1 MRGMEPISGYA
12 RGGLW
17 TSLRGAVTPR
27 AALLVLGA
35 LLVQWAFITSYVGA
49 LHRPEPHRIPIALV
63 APQEMAGQ
71 LVSQLDGLPGD
82 PLHVK
87 HTSTEEADGLRM
99 VRHRDVDGA
108 LIVDG
113 SGTQDTLLVATG
125 GGTSTA
131 EVLAQLMLSVEAAQ
145 NRTLEVRDVAPTAAG
160 DARGLSS
167 FFLVIGWV
175 VGGYLCAAVL
185 AISAG
190 SRASTVP
197 RALFRLGALLI
208 FSLLSGLGGAVIVG
222 PVLDALPGRLV
233 ALALVGAL
241 VVFATGAVTLALQAL
256 LGAAG
261 IGLTL
266 LIVVVLGNPSAGGAI
281 GTSLL
286 PTFWRGIGSAMIPGA
301 GTWATRSIAYFQGH
315 ALTNPLVVLG
325 IWAVA
330 GVVVTLLA
338 SLLGG
343 RRRWNEEMPYR
354 TVSDG
359 GFLGIRPWTR

>member
-1 MRGMEPISGYA
+1 M
-12 RGGLW
+12 
-17 TSLRGAVTPR
+17 
-27 AALLVLGA
+27 
-35 LLVQWAFITSYVGA
+35 
-49 LHRPEPHRIPIALV
+49 
-63 APQEMAGQ
+63 Q

-145 NRTLEVRDVAPTAAG
+145 NRTLDVRDVAPAAAG
-160 DARGLSS
+160 DARGLTS

-190 SRASTVP
+190 SRASTVS

-286 PTFWRGIGSAMIPGA
+286 PTFWRGIGSAMITGRRNVGDPVHRVLPGPCPHQPAGGA
-301 GTWATRSIAYFQGH
+301 GHLGGGRGGGDAPRLAAGRAPQMERGDALPHRLGRRFPRH
-315 ALTNPLVVLG
+315 PALDALTARRGPSATAPGPPPHRLSRSARRKSSLSSSRFRSRPVS
-325 IWAVA
+325 
-330 GVVVTLLA
+330 A
-338 SLLGG
+338 S
-343 RRRWNEEMPYR
+343 
-354 TVSDG
+354 
-359 GFLGIRPWTR
+359 IRPIR